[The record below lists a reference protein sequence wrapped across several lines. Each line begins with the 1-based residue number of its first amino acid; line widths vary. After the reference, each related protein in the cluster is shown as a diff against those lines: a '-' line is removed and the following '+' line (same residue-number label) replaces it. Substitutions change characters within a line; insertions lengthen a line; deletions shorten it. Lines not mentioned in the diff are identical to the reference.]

1 MSPTPLRPNADGDA
15 VIFIGKYIRRLWK
28 ANNPPTSAHYTT
40 MPISMPV
47 HIKALP
53 LFMRRSRSTCR
64 VSLEGPTASNF
75 NFVIPWPLKTRNVVS
90 IELSPSTP
98 PRRCRF
104 RTLDHTANPWRE
116 QCFRRGPG
124 DRKVEDLVGLLVRPR
139 LSLSEISIQLACSRE
154 SGDASFMGDT
164 LKLIWRA
171 VIGLFRQELPRWRS

>member
-1 MSPTPLRPNADGDA
+1 MPGELRGTNRVKFQLRNPVAAEDEETLLA
-15 VIFIGKYIRRLWK
+15 IG
-28 ANNPPTSAHYTT
+28 
-40 MPISMPV
+40 
-47 HIKALP
+47 
-53 LFMRRSRSTCR
+53 
-64 VSLEGPTASNF
+64 
-75 NFVIPWPLKTRNVVS
+75 
-90 IELSPSTP
+90 LSPSTP

-164 LKLIWRA
+164 LKLIWRQSS
-171 VIGLFRQELPRWRS
+171 GCSDQEFPRWRC